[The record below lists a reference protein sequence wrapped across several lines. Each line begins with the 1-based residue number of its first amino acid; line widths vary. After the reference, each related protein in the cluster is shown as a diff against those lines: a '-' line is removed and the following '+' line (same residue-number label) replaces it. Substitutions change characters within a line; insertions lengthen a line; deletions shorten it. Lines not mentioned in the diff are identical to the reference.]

1 MFAQERMRL
10 MVVFLLL
17 VGQAFAFTLPRK
29 VDEPFGG
36 LLQTLVQH
44 HLEYHIILKLNTNQ
58 KPSNLHINNKMPW
71 TIFITDLPIQ
81 QSKAGFDDP
90 YTFSR
95 FNRMMRHRYISL
107 LHVKGFLIS

>member
-1 MFAQERMRL
+1 MGTCNTAASKNRRYFESERMRL

-36 LLQTLVQH
+36 LLQTL
-44 HLEYHIILKLNTNQ
+44 
-58 KPSNLHINNKMPW
+58 
-71 TIFITDLPIQ
+71 
-81 QSKAGFDDP
+81 SKAGYDDP

-95 FNRMMRHRYISL
+95 FNRMMRHRRAEDGNVDHEEFQRIYRGDQPAYVNNYANAVMRGL
-107 LHVKGFLIS
+107 G